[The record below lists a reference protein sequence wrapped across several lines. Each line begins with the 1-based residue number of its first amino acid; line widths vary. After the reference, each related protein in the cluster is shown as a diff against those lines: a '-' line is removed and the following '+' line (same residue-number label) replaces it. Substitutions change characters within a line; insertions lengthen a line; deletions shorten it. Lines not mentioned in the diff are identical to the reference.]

1 MDGSVEPFSAAVH
14 FKFLH
19 MGEVQLLNQVFYKI
33 LRVEVQQIKTCEGG
47 GRHVLQCQRACL
59 HLAAKH
65 GSASQVK
72 SNKRLRQQTSSPV
85 YGLFAGRTARAGAPG

>member
-33 LRVEVQQIKTCEGG
+33 LRVEVQQIK
-47 GRHVLQCQRACL
+47 
-59 HLAAKH
+59 H

-72 SNKRLRQQTSSPV
+72 SNKRLRQQTCSPV